1 MSEDKPPSTAPQTAS
16 GNSSRKPMVAP
27 RSAFTRVP
35 ASVALLKIISVI
47 LPTDYLR
54 TFVFL
59 NLVQKPRRFL
69 RTVINSFYR
78 MEHIY
83 DVLREFSTTYKGNF
97 SVLEFGVA
105 SGYTFTKMLY
115 ATKYLGVED
124 RFTVHGFDSFE
135 GMHETSERADKDIV
149 TDDNWAIGQFKS
161 SKQDL
166 HDYCAS
172 KYSNFRLHKGMF
184 GDTIT
189 DEFLAELEQAP
200 PVLVW
205 IDCDYYTSARTVMEK
220 LIPALPN
227 GCVIYFDEPEFNY
240 GSRFTGEM
248 RLIHEINRGLYGEQI
263 ELVEDPAL
271 SLASRRIYRFINA
284 ARDAVY
290 EPYQKINSSEFGRQR
305 GNDSPLP

>member
-1 MSEDKPPSTAPQTAS
+1 MAEQ
-16 GNSSRKPMVAP
+16 

-35 ASVALLKIISVI
+35 ASVVILKVISFL
-47 LPTDYLR
+47 LPTDFLR
-54 TFVFL
+54 TFVYL
-59 NLVQKPRRFL
+59 NLIKKPRSFL
-69 RTVINSFYR
+69 RTTINSFYR
-78 MEHIY
+78 MDHIY
-83 DVLREFSTTYKGNF
+83 DVLSEFSSTYKGNF
-97 SVLEFGVA
+97 TVLEFGVA

-115 ATKYLGVED
+115 ATKYLGVSD

-149 TDDNWAIGQFKS
+149 TDDNWAVGQFKFS
-161 SKQDL
+161 REGL
-166 HDYCAS
+166 HDYCAE
-172 KYSNFRLHKGMF
+172 KYANFKLHKGMF
-184 GDTIT
+184 DDTLS
-189 DEFLAELEQAP
+189 EEMLAELSEKP

-205 IDCDYYTSARTVMEK
+205 IDCDYYTSARSAMER
-220 LIPALPN
+220 LIPVLPN

-263 ELVEDPAL
+263 ELVLDPEL
-271 SLASRRIYRFINA
+271 SLNSSRIYRFINA

-290 EPYQKINSSEFGRQR
+290 EPYRKINSAEFSRPR

>member
-1 MSEDKPPSTAPQTAS
+1 MAPESDLRGQPKEKSPRKGS
-16 GNSSRKPMVAP
+16 GSLR

-35 ASVALLKIISVI
+35 ASVVLLKVISTL
-47 LPTDYLR
+47 LPTDFLR

-78 MEHIY
+78 MDHIY
-83 DVLREFSTTYKGNF
+83 EVLGEFGNTYKGRF

-115 ATKYLGVED
+115 ATKYLKMTE

-135 GMHETSERADKDIV
+135 GMHETTERADKDLV
-149 TDDNWAIGQFKS
+149 TDDNWAVGQFKS
-161 SKQDL
+161 SKTEL
-166 HDYCAS
+166 EAYCSS
-172 KYSNFRLHKGMF
+172 KYSNFALHKGMF
-184 GDTIT
+184 
-189 DEFLAELEQAP
+189 DETLTAELLEKFTKEP

-205 IDCDYYTSARTVMEK
+205 IDCDYYSSARAVMER
-220 LIPALPN
+220 LIPILPN

-240 GSRFTGEM
+240 SSRFTGEM
-248 RLIHEINRGLYGEQI
+248 RLIHEINRGLYGEKI
-263 ELVEDPAL
+263 ELVLDPEL
-271 SLASRRIYRFINA
+271 SLSSRRIYRFINA
-284 ARDAVY
+284 ERDAVY
-290 EPYQKINSSEFGRQR
+290 EPYQKINSQEFGRER

>member
-1 MSEDKPPSTAPQTAS
+1 MAPGSEPQES
-16 GNSSRKPMVAP
+16 GSSSAQGGGQ

-35 ASVALLKIISVI
+35 ASVVVLKVVATL
-47 LPTDYLR
+47 LPTDFLR
-54 TFVFL
+54 TFVFR

-83 DVLREFSTTYKGNF
+83 DVLGEFGNSYKGRF

-115 ATKYLGVED
+115 ATKYLKFSE

-135 GMHETSERADKDIV
+135 GMHETADRADKDIV
-149 TDDNWAIGQFKS
+149 TDDNWAVGQFKS
-161 SKQDL
+161 SKEDL
-166 HDYCAS
+166 EAYCAS
-172 KYSNFRLHKGMF
+172 KYSNFKLHQGMF
-184 GDTIT
+184 EDTLT
-189 DEFLAELEQAP
+189 PELLDRFRREP

-205 IDCDYYTSARTVMEK
+205 IDCDYYTSARSVMEK
-220 LIPALPN
+220 LLPVLPN

-240 GSRFTGEM
+240 SSRFTGEM

-263 ELVEDPAL
+263 ELVLDLDL
-271 SLASRRIYRFINA
+271 SLNSRRIYRFINA
-284 ARDAVY
+284 ENDAVY
-290 EPYQKINSSEFGRQR
+290 EPYRKINSREFGRKR